1 MLKYYINIIVR
12 VLLVFPDENKFP
24 LVKHA
29 VLTAFIKI
37 PPKLTLRR
45 SFENRSVECYYY
57 NYLYII

>member
-29 VLTAFIKI
+29 VWTAFTKI
-37 PPKLTLRR
+37 PAKLTLRR
-45 SFENRSVECYYY
+45 SF
-57 NYLYII
+57 